1 MYIRKVRRLGKYTV
15 NNGVVDVKI
24 HDCLRIGD
32 LNFGYLT
39 LYLGVRGLFCATEKH
54 RISP

>member
-1 MYIRKVRRLGKYTV
+1 MYIRKVCRLGKYTV

-32 LNFGYLT
+32 LDFGYLT

-54 RISP
+54 